1 MIDKANEDAAG
12 EKWGRTPM
20 TFSLLRKWMPFE
32 RLAKKIF
39 VRSNCLS
46 KAAPA
51 PRSTCAAGNTI
62 MQKKQ
67 FDEALSEVL

>member
-1 MIDKANEDAAG
+1 
-12 EKWGRTPM
+12 M